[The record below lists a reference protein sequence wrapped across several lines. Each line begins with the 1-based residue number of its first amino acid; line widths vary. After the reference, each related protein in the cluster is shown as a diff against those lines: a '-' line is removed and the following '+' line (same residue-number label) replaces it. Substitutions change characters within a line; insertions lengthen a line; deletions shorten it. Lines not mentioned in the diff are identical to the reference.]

1 MADPVDSI
9 RPEDGMLV
17 AYIDGELDAGE
28 ALALERK
35 LSAEPALI
43 ARMAELRRGGR
54 DFGKA
59 YDLLLAAAPTDRLRT
74 TVRGLAAR
82 PSAGRTPLRVLAAI
96 AAAIVI
102 FAVGT
107 AAGYLGPRLTGIG
120 QQAVVEPQPPNWRQ
134 VVAEYVTLTTSDTLN
149 AVPVDQALLD
159 RQVAALSKQVSLPI
173 SSAKLALP
181 HAYLKKAEAF
191 EFRGRPLVQ
200 FGYLSPEVG
209 PIAFCIIVS
218 GRPDAAPAFEQ
229 REGSNIVFWTRDGRG
244 YMLIGKAPRDA
255 LEQFAGDLAKRLT

>member
-17 AYIDGELDAGE
+17 AYIDGELDADE

-35 LSAEPALI
+35 LSTDPALI
-43 ARMAELRRGGR
+43 ARLAELRRGGR
-54 DFGKA
+54 DFAKA
-59 YDLLLAAAPTDRLRT
+59 YDPLLGAAPAAKLRT
-74 TVRGLAAR
+74 MVRGLGGR
-82 PSAGRTPLRVLAAI
+82 PSAVFTPVRMFSAI

-107 AAGYLGPRLTGIG
+107 AAGYFGPRLTGIG

-134 VVAEYVTLTTSDTLN
+134 VVAEYVMLTTNDTLN
-149 AVPVDQALLD
+149 AVPVDQGLLEK
-159 RQVAALSKQVSLPI
+159 QVSALSKQISLPM

-200 FGYLSPEVG
+200 FAYLSPDVG
-209 PIAFCIIVS
+209 PIAFCIIVN
-218 GRPDAAPAFEQ
+218 GRPDSAPAFEQ
-229 REGSNIVFWTRDGRG
+229 REGSNIVFWTKDGRG
-244 YMLIGKAPRDA
+244 YMLIGKAPRGA
-255 LEQFAGDLAKRLT
+255 LEQYAGDLAKRLT

>member
-1 MADPVDSI
+1 MADPVDSVL
-9 RPEDGMLV
+9 PEDGMLV

-28 ALALERK
+28 KLALERK

-43 ARMAELRRGGR
+43 ARLADLRRGGR
-54 DFGKA
+54 DFAKA
-59 YDLLLAAAPTDRLRT
+59 YDPLLAAAPADRLRT
-74 TVRGLAAR
+74 MVRGLAVPR
-82 PSAGRTPLRVLAAI
+82 PAGRMPARMLAAI

-102 FAVGT
+102 FAVGA
-107 AAGYLGPRLTGIG
+107 AAGYFGPRLGG
-120 QQAVVEPQPPNWRQ
+120 FAQQAVVEPQPPNWRQ
-134 VVAEYVTLTTSDTLN
+134 VVAEYVTLTTSATLN
-149 AVPVDQALLD
+149 AIPVDQALLD
-159 RQVAALSKQVSLPI
+159 KQVSALSKQVSLPI

-200 FGYLSPEVG
+200 FGYLAPDSG
-209 PIAFCIIVS
+209 PLAFCIIVN

-229 REGSNIVFWTRDGRG
+229 REGSNIVFWTKDGRG

-255 LEQFAGDLAKRLT
+255 LEQYAGDLAKRLT